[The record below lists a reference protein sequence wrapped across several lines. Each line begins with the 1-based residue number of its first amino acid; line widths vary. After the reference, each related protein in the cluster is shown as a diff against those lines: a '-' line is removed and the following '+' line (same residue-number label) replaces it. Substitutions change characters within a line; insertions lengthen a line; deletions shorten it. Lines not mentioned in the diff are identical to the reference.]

1 MNGPTTEMRGVSEE
15 SEYMHS
21 HFSKI
26 AAAYRGLRTT
36 DVAPIRFIVEQ
47 LVDYPAIT
55 AADIGCGAGRY
66 DLLLFRHL
74 SNLRLTCIDMNSEM
88 LAQLSRHLAE
98 NGIQDFETRVASVEE
113 MRIDDESL
121 DCVFTFNAV
130 HHFDFPTF
138 LCKAGR
144 AVRKNGEIFV
154 YTRTPDQN
162 SRSIWGQHF
171 PDFCSKERRLFDQEQ
186 MEAWVHEA
194 EGLRLITVKTFRYRR
209 TSSLDR
215 LLAQVSGKHYSTFSL
230 YTEEELERAFG
241 AFEADVKRRFKRS
254 EMVEWYDENVMLQ
267 IRRKDT

>member
-1 MNGPTTEMRGVSEE
+1 MGEE
-15 SEYMHS
+15 SERMYG
-21 HFSKI
+21 HFSAI
-26 AAAYRGLRTT
+26 ATAYRGLRTT
-36 DVAPIRFIVEQ
+36 DMAPVRFIAEQ

-74 SNLRLTCIDMNSEM
+74 SNLRLICIDMNSEM

-98 NGIQDFETRVASVEE
+98 NGIQDFETLVAGVEE
-113 MRIDDESL
+113 MRIDDASL

-138 LCKAGR
+138 LSKAGR
-144 AVRKNGEIFV
+144 AIRKNGEIFI

-186 MEAWVHEA
+186 METWVDEA

-209 TSSLDR
+209 TSSPDR
-215 LLAQVSGKHYSTFSL
+215 LLAQVLGKHYSTFSL
-230 YTEEELERAFG
+230 YTEEEFERALG
-241 AFEADVKRRFKRS
+241 AFEAELKRRVRRS
-254 EMVEWYDENVMLQ
+254 ERVEWYDENVMLR
-267 IRRKDT
+267 IRRTDT